1 MFLEWLTGLKEA
13 STYVYQ
19 FYFVV
24 KDMIKDTDGQPDKE
38 MHRARSRRVLST
50 GTCLCGVGE
59 HYSLD
64 TCMHSPAQVRSSP
77 NPLILGFLW
86 QFHYVGTINY

>member
-19 FYFVV
+19 FYCVV

-59 HYSLD
+59 LQSPSTWIY
-64 TCMHSPAQVRSSP
+64 SPAQPGSSP
-77 NPLILGFLW
+77 TPIILGF
-86 QFHYVGTINY
+86 V